1 MAKTEKDY
9 INMQKG
15 CYESNVPANNI
26 VGNFEWHE
34 EYPYET
40 FLLFRN
46 GDIRKPIF
54 DDLFQDK
61 IALDFACGP
70 GRMIKRMRLLFKQ
83 VDGCD
88 ISARLIEEAKRRVG
102 AGSNFYVTN
111 GNDLGNTPLNHYDFV
126 YCTISMQHIASY
138 TIRSNILA
146 NIAKA
151 LKGGGRAVL
160 QMAYNPHAPFA
171 YEIPQSIIIGNQ
183 VELTARLRGNFAS
196 YFSDNFDATGTNGLH
211 DVCIGVRDIED
222 IKKDLSKYF
231 SNVAVWFSN
240 VSNYYPNLN
249 GKVHGQYWA
258 SDWIYL
264 YGEKK

>member
-1 MAKTEKDY
+1 MKTEKDY
-9 INMQKG
+9 TEMQKKV
-15 CYESNVPANNI
+15 YESNIHANNI

-61 IALDFACGP
+61 VALDFACGP
-70 GRMIKRMRLLFKQ
+70 RRMINRMKLLFKE

-102 AGSNFYVTN
+102 AGSHFYVTN
-111 GNDLGNTPLNHYDFV
+111 GNDLGNVPLNHYDFV

-138 TIRSNILA
+138 TIRKNIMA
-146 NIAKA
+146 NIFAA
-151 LKGGGRAVL
+151 LKGGGRMVL
-160 QMAYNPHAPFA
+160 QMAYNAHAPFV
-171 YEIPQSIIIGNQ
+171 YESPQSLIVGGA
-183 VELTARLRGNFAS
+183 VEVTARLRGNFAS
-196 YFSDNFDATGTNGLH
+196 YFSDDFDATGTNGMH
-211 DVCIGVRDIED
+211 DVCIGAKDID
-222 IKKDLSKYF
+222 AVKKDLSTQF

-240 VSNYYPNLN
+240 VSDYYPNLN
-249 GKVHGQYWA
+249 GKVHGNYWA
-258 SDWIYL
+258 TDWIYL
-264 YGEKK
+264 YGEKN